1 MSFIRTHTKLLLVAA
16 SCAILGAGASAIAS
30 AGAATGASSA
40 TPKHAARVAGPG
52 RWAARAVHGELVL
65 ATKTG
70 FATATFDRGAVQSVN
85 GQVLTITEGTKAKT
99 YKTVSLTIP
108 GGAKVRDDG
117 KPGTLGQLKPGQRVL
132 VLQGPK
138 QTRVIART
146 A

>member
-40 TPKHAARVAGPG
+40 TPKRAALLAGPR

-70 FATATFDRGAVQSVN
+70 FVTATFDRGAVQSVN

-117 KPGTLGQLKPGQRVL
+117 KPGTL
-132 VLQGPK
+132 
-138 QTRVIART
+138 
-146 A
+146 